1 MGLDLGSDYQTD
13 YQDRTNQD
21 KNTIDQRFKDQR
33 PKPVLHKIHFPTFP
47 LAQFV
52 ENIWYVESSD
62 PDYPREKIL
71 PDGAIELIIDLDS
84 RPKKIFDSET
94 SDNFRY
100 CRKAWISGER
110 TQYLVI
116 GTENAAMIGIR
127 FRPGGAYPFFNFPI
141 SELSEAVT
149 DLDLIWGGIV
159 SDIRDQLLE
168 LKSPDERIL
177 TLESFLLRQTKRTLE
192 PNRAISYAVS
202 SLQSPQFLAIRDL
215 ANAIGITQKHLITQ
229 FERIVGL
236 RPKSFARVC
245 KFQRVVNLIEQQREI
260 DWTRIA
266 NDCGYYDQAH
276 FIKEFQAFSGLNP
289 SSYVSQRGEYVNYI
303 PIN

>member
-1 MGLDLGSDYQTD
+1 M
-13 YQDRTNQD
+13 
-21 KNTIDQRFKDQR
+21 
-33 PKPVLHKIHFPTFP
+33 LHKLHFPQFP
-47 LAQFV
+47 LSQFV

-62 PDYPREKIL
+62 PGYPREKIL

-84 RPKKIFDSET
+84 RPKKIFESET
-94 SDNFRY
+94 SERFRL

-110 TQYLVI
+110 TRYLVI
-116 GTENAAMIGIR
+116 GTENSAMIGIR
-127 FRPGGAYPFFNFPI
+127 FRAGGAYPFFRFPI

-149 DLDLIWGGIV
+149 DLDLIWGGLV
-159 SDIRDQLLE
+159 SEIRDQLLE
-168 LKSPDERIL
+168 LKSPEEKIVA
-177 TLESFLLRQTKRTLE
+177 LESFLLRQAKRQLE
-192 PNRAISYAVS
+192 LNRAISYAVS
-202 SLQSPQFLAIRDL
+202 CLQQSPQFLAIRDL
-215 ANAIGITQKHLITQ
+215 ANTIGITQKHLISQ

-245 KFQRVVNLIEQQREI
+245 KFQRVVNLIEQQKEI

-289 SSYVSQRGEYVNYI
+289 STYLHQRGEYVNFV